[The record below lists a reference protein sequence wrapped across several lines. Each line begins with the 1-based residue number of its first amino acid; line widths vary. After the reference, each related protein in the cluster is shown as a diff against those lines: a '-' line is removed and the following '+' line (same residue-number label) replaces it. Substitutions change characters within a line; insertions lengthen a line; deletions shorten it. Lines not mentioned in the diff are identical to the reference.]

1 MEGVAFPRS
10 AIFIDTGSGVGEG
23 GVISNGCNDG
33 GGGGAGAMGDS
44 ELGCILRSD
53 IRGEIEEK
61 LDGSCEGRSLNGDAV
76 GVISARLESGGEHK
90 EEGIVCIWAD
100 S

>member
-10 AIFIDTGSGVGEG
+10 AILTDTGSGTGVG
-23 GVISNGCNDG
+23 GVIFKGCKDG

-44 ELGCILRSD
+44 ELGCVARLD
-53 IRGEIEEK
+53 IREMEER
-61 LDGSCEGRSLNGDAV
+61 LDGAGEARLLSGDAV
-76 GVISARLESGGEHK
+76 GVTSEKPESDGERK

-100 S
+100 N